1 MKQEVIDS
9 LLARRSIR
17 AYREEQI
24 PEDVLQTLLRVA
36 KHAPSAMGEQ
46 ARHFTVVQDP
56 DIIRQMT
63 KATLEQFAKLG
74 REPMRPNMPFYLAP
88 TVLVLS
94 APKEAAWGHAD
105 VACAIMNFMQA
116 AQAYG
121 IGTCYIGAALG
132 IHRPEIQ
139 KLLQIPQGYEPLACV
154 TAGYAAEEP
163 APSKPRREDDVTYLR

>member
-1 MKQEVIDS
+1 
-9 LLARRSIR
+9 
-17 AYREEQI
+17 
-24 PEDVLQTLLRVA
+24 
-36 KHAPSAMGEQ
+36 MGEQ

-56 DIIRQMT
+56 DIIRQMYRSDPR
-63 KATLEQFAKLG
+63 AICQAG
-74 REPMRPNMPFYLAP
+74 QGADAP
-88 TVLVLS
+88 EYAVLSCPHGIGPS

-163 APSKPRREDDVTYLR
+163 APSQPRREDDVTYLR